1 MATKRHTS
9 PSAAPVAATPEAA
22 WNAASDLP
30 RQQLSLATESACA
43 MFRGFEAMR
52 KIQEKAA
59 HQALQHYSRAAEK
72 LKEASEPAQLMQ
84 IQADLMRFDL
94 ESATQYWQQLGAVAA
109 DMQREWMACYTH
121 LADNGA
127 LARVGSAVDGF
138 SGLANGF
145 NPFFPVSLRTEAS

>member
-127 LARVGSAVDGF
+127 LARVGSAVDG
-138 SGLANGF
+138 AI
-145 NPFFPVSLRTEAS
+145 PAASR